1 MNAGNINAVLFMAST
16 DQVYGFSKTEKWYT
30 PEEQNK
36 EQKSQVQIFVTF
48 LRNDIDLQID
58 LHDSLLW

>member
-1 MNAGNINAVLFMAST
+1 MNAGNINAVVLW
-16 DQVYGFSKTEKWYT
+16 QVPTKCTVSAKQKNDT

-36 EQKSQVQIFVTF
+36 EQKSQVQIFLTF